1 MPMDW
6 DKLRVFNAVAQA
18 GSFTHASETLHLSQ
32 SAISRQISGLEDNLG
47 VSLFHRHA
55 RGLVKTE
62 QGEILHETVK
72 KVFEQLNDVRS
83 IMDDSKDRPTGA
95 LRVTTT
101 VALGSTWLPHIIKE
115 FIQEYPDIDVNLFLT
130 DGTLDLQTRQADVA
144 LLMSQPTQ
152 LDLMQK
158 PLMDFEFHVYAS
170 EIYLNKYGVPKT
182 LADLD
187 NHHIISYGDF
197 GGGAVYRLGNWLLT
211 EGSDK
216 PRSPVLTV
224 NNYYGIYRAV
234 RAGIGIA
241 ALPSY
246 LVPENVGIRPI
257 LTDKSKKQQVTCY
270 FTYHEA
276 MRNSKRIRVFLE
288 FIESRIKER
297 GLTWSVDFA
306 QDSDII

>member
-6 DKLRVFNAVAQA
+6 DKLRVFNAVAEA

-72 KVFEQLNDVRS
+72 KVFEQLTDVRS
-83 IMDDSKDRPTGA
+83 IMDDTKDRPTGA
-95 LRVTTT
+95 LRVNTT

-115 FIQEYPDIDVNLFLT
+115 FIQEYPEIHVNLFLT
-130 DGTLDLQTRQADVA
+130 DSTLNLQTRQADVG
-144 LLMSQPTQ
+144 LLMNQPTQ
-152 LDLMQK
+152 MDLIQK
-158 PLMDFEFHVYAS
+158 PLMHFDFNVYAS
-170 EIYLNKYGVPKT
+170 ETYLKRHGEPKT
-182 LADLD
+182 LSDLD
-187 NHHIISYGDF
+187 KHAIISYGAF
-197 GGGAVYRLGNWLLT
+197 GGASYKLGNWLLT
-211 EGSDK
+211 EGTKGK
-216 PRSPVLTV
+216 PRDPIMTV

-246 LVPENVGIRPI
+246 IVPENVGIRPI
-257 LTDKSKKQQVTCY
+257 LMDKTEKQEITCY

-288 FIESRIKER
+288 FIEGKIKER
-297 GLTWSVDFA
+297 GLKWSVDFGA
-306 QDSDII
+306 